1 MHVEEG
7 EREEDECDMGQGV
20 EEKAQDTDFDEDTNT
35 EQVCLLQHNHPTDP
49 GLVQKYD
56 IKSKQGY
63 IKFAFKKGPCRPY
76 MEFPK
81 DERGRSS
88 QKQWY
93 SDNP

>member
-20 EEKAQDTDFDEDTNT
+20 EEKAQDFDEETNT
-35 EQVCLLQHNHPTDP
+35 EYVCLLQHNHPTDP

-56 IKSKQGY
+56 IKFKQGY

-93 SDNP
+93 RDNP